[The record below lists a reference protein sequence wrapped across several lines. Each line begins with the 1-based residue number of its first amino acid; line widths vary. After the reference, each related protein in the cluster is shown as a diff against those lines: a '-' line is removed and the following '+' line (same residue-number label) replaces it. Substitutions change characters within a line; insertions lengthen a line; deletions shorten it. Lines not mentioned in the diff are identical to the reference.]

1 MKKQSVQMLMI
12 ASMQLLLVG
21 SIMSCKQK
29 ADAPSKEITE
39 AAEEASRQ
47 VPEQGEM
54 KPIEPADSANQAHI
68 ERLYFEAL
76 VKIADGG
83 KVYATDSDGKRGPKA
98 FTRFVDYSKF
108 IADNPQYPKN
118 HFSYDAGGQPFN
130 IDIKPS
136 PNAPQTVSDQVK

>member
-1 MKKQSVQMLMI
+1 MI

-83 KVYATDSDGKRGPKA
+83 
-98 FTRFVDYSKF
+98 
-108 IADNPQYPKN
+108 
-118 HFSYDAGGQPFN
+118 
-130 IDIKPS
+130 
-136 PNAPQTVSDQVK
+136 